1 MTATYIGNGAS
12 IPDIPARDL
21 TAEECAKLTAEQ
33 KDAMKQ
39 QGLYTFLDNPT
50 ESAD

>member
-33 KDAMKQ
+33 KQAMQ
-39 QGLYTFLDNPT
+39 AQGLYEFQDS
-50 ESAD
+50 EE